1 MGAWLSSPAEAEAPR
16 ETLRFHA
23 KAKGAQVQLDAL
35 RCTARRRSTFH
46 DGIVFSHRPVQP
58 DERVAL
64 RVLWHEDCWCGGLR
78 VGFTRLDPARVPAL
92 LLPPFL
98 CPDLEQ
104 LSPTWAAVLP
114 RHWVFP
120 GNVIRFWVN
129 RSGWLFANINAG
141 PQLLLRKGV
150 LTGAPLWAVM
160 DVYGTTKAIQLLGTV
175 ALKTMCHS
183 CWSLS
188 PRTPNL
194 AGLEWAHALFACLL
208 GDFHAHAGN
217 TEGLHLGNSRKTER
231 RCLKEGQFGKE
242 SLQPTKSL
250 LG

>member
-1 MGAWLSSPAEAEAPR
+1 MGPGQHSPTTPPSAEAEAPR

-23 KAKGAQVQLDAL
+23 KAKGAQVQLEAL
-35 RCTARRRSTFH
+35 HCIARRRSTFH
-46 DGIVFSHRPVQP
+46 DGIVFSQRPLQP

-64 RVLWHEDCWCGGLR
+64 RVLWYEDCWCGGLR

-92 LLPPFL
+92 SLPPFL

-114 RHWVFP
+114 NHWVFP

-150 LTGAPLWAVM
+150 RMGAPLWAVM
-160 DVYGTTKAIQLLGTV
+160 DVYGTTKAIQLLGEAPRGNQTPPLWERLGCNSAPAQSHGGKCSFV
-175 ALKTMCHS
+175 HFMSSCPVSDMKMALG
-183 CWSLS
+183 
-188 PRTPNL
+188 TP
-194 AGLEWAHALFACLL
+194 
-208 GDFHAHAGN
+208 
-217 TEGLHLGNSRKTER
+217 
-231 RCLKEGQFGKE
+231 EGQVPGIRRA
-242 SLQPTKSL
+242 PCP
-250 LG
+250 